1 MVMVMVVVVVLVMM
15 VMVIVMMVMVAARRA
30 QKSPTRLGI
39 SPAELGGLLCC
50 RGHSGAQ
57 RRRPR
62 SLQSSPSSSCIDGA
76 GATADGV
83 GAGPGATAGAGASAT
98 VDGVRALA
106 PCPRAISDQ
115 AVRAKRDRARALL
128 EPRRSYQRR
137 VTQVAAGR
145 GTAFGK
151 IRKLL
156 VFQNLLCPFPQK
168 R

>member
-1 MVMVMVVVVVLVMM
+1 MVMVVVVMVLVMM

-30 QKSPTRLGI
+30 QKSPARLG
-39 SPAELGGLLCC
+39 LLPC
-50 RGHSGAQ
+50 RARGPSCAQ

-83 GAGPGATAGAGASAT
+83 GAGPGATAGAAASAT